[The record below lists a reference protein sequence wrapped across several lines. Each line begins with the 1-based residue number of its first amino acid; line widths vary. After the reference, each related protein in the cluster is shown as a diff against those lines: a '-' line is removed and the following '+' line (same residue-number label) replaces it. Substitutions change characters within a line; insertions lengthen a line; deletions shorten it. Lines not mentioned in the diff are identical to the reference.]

1 MKREISNFAKIPWS
15 LDLHLARTGEL
26 SFQFAFFWM
35 GWWVGGVWETFIRN
49 WSYSCLLMP
58 GRLIEREEFLT
69 RLTRRNYVAGL

>member
-26 SFQFAFFWM
+26 SFAVCFFSFG
-35 GWWVGGVWETFIRN
+35 GWLGVWETSIRN